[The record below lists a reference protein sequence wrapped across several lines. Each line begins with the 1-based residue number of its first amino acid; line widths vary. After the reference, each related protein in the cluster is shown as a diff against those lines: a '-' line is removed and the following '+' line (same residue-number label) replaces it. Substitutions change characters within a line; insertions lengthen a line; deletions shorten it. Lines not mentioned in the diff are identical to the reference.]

1 MLENDPGANQ
11 EDVVKAPEA
20 KARGTGVQS
29 LERAFKLLE
38 AIAATRDG
46 VGLAELA
53 KDCSLHSSTAF
64 HLVKTLVGLGYVK
77 QSSQTR
83 KYHLGPMV
91 YGLAANSLDE
101 IELVGIASP
110 ILDALARGTGESTHL
125 GIRTGADV
133 IVAARFDAPSNV
145 QMSIRTRG
153 LRPAHATAVGKILMA
168 ERSESEI
175 ERFLA
180 THVFEA
186 LTPNTITDADRFRK
200 ELADVRRTGMAFD
213 DGEFNQEMR
222 CVAVPVREF
231 SGEIIAAVGLS
242 GPIWRLN
249 FQALNDKASVVKE
262 AAAELSRQLGYNG
275 EQAPAGAAKA

>member
-1 MLENDPGANQ
+1 MLDGKIGIES
-11 EDVVKAPEA
+11 KAPETRE
-20 KARGTGVQS
+20 RGSGVQS

-38 AIAATRDG
+38 SIAASREG
-46 VGLAELA
+46 IGLAELA
-53 KDCSLHSSTAF
+53 KDCGLHSSTAF

-77 QSSQTR
+77 QSTQTK

-110 ILDALARGTGESTHL
+110 LLEELARNTGESTHL
-125 GIRTGADV
+125 GIRTGTDV
-133 IVAARFDAPSNV
+133 IVAARFEAPSNV

-168 ERSESEI
+168 AMSEAEL
-175 ERFLA
+175 ERFLS
-180 THVFEA
+180 THEFDA
-186 LTPNTITDADRFRK
+186 LTPNTITDIDRFRK
-200 ELADVRRTGMAFD
+200 ELADVRRTGLAFD
-213 DGEFNQEMR
+213 DGEFNHEMR

-249 FQALNDKASVVKE
+249 FQALNDKASVVKDT
-262 AAAELSRQLGYNG
+262 AAELSRQLGYQG
-275 EQAPAGAAKA
+275 DPAGSIAPADAS